1 MPPDQPPGPLP
12 PQMLMLATTPPRTP
26 LRIVDD
32 TDDDASL
39 IEAVAAGNSSRA
51 VVLYDRLRPVV
62 SRTIRRLA
70 PRSLEHE
77 DLVQQAFVELV
88 VSLRSRPQV
97 RSLDAWASTIAAR
110 TVYQRLRRAKL
121 EERFAPVGPGDE
133 GPDASMEGASA
144 PGDGPLLTSVR
155 RQALRQVAGVLAK
168 LNQSRV
174 QVFVLH
180 DVHGFELKEIADI
193 LGITVANAQSRLV
206 RGRGDVHAA
215 LEAQPELLAAL
226 HDEET
231 GP

>member
-1 MPPDQPPGPLP
+1 MPSDSRPTPPSNVQL
-12 PQMLMLATTPPRTP
+12 LATRPPRTP

-32 TDDDASL
+32 SEDDASL
-39 IEAVAAGNSSRA
+39 IEAVAAGNASRA

-70 PRSLEHE
+70 PRTPDHE

-88 VSLRSRPQV
+88 VSLRARPQV
-97 RSLDAWASTIAAR
+97 RSLEAWASTIAAR

-121 EERFAPVGPGDE
+121 EERFAEALPTDEDAETPVDR
-133 GPDASMEGASA
+133 ASGQ
-144 PGDGPLLTSVR
+144 GDGPLLTSLR
-155 RQALRQVAGVLAK
+155 RQALRRIAVVLST

-174 QVFVLH
+174 QVFLLH

-193 LGITVANAQSRLV
+193 LAISVANAQSRLV
-206 RGRGDVHAA
+206 RGRGDVHTA
-215 LEAQPELLAAL
+215 LEAEPELSAAL
-226 HDEET
+226 REEA

>member
-1 MPPDQPPGPLP
+1 
-12 PQMLMLATTPPRTP
+12 MLVLAATPPRTP

-32 TDDDASL
+32 TEDDASL
-39 IEAVAAGNSSRA
+39 IEAVAAGNASRA

-70 PRSLEHE
+70 PRSIEHE

-88 VSLRSRPQV
+88 ISLRTRPQV

-110 TVYQRLRRAKL
+110 AVYQRLRRTRL
-121 EERFAPVGPGDE
+121 EERFAVMNGDE
-133 GPDASMEGASA
+133 VEEAAEGSA
-144 PGDGPLLTSVR
+144 APADGPLITSMR
-155 RQALRQVAGVLAK
+155 RQALRKVATLLSR
-168 LNQSRV
+168 LNQNRV

-180 DVHGFELKEIADI
+180 DVHGFELKEISEI

-206 RGRGDVHAA
+206 RGRADVHAA
-215 LEAQPELLAAL
+215 LEAEPELSSAL
-226 HDEET
+226 SEEA

>member
-1 MPPDQPPGPLP
+1 MPSDQPPASLTG
-12 PQMLMLATTPPRTP
+12 QMLLLATTPPRTP
-26 LRIVDD
+26 LRVVDD
-32 TDDDASL
+32 NDDDASL
-39 IEAVAAGNSSRA
+39 IEAVACGNASRA

-77 DLVQQAFVELV
+77 DLVQQAFMELV
-88 VSLRSRPQV
+88 ISLRTRPQV

-110 TVYQRLRRAKL
+110 TVYQRLRRSKL
-121 EERFAPVGPGDE
+121 EERFGKVSTHDDLE
-133 GPDASMEGASA
+133 DAADLSSL
-144 PGDGPLLTSVR
+144 PTDGPLTTSVR
-155 RQALRQVAGVLAK
+155 RQALRKVASLLAG

-174 QVFVLH
+174 QVFMLH

-215 LEAQPELLAAL
+215 LEAEPELSAAL
-226 HDEET
+226 REEA

>member
-1 MPPDQPPGPLP
+1 
-12 PQMLMLATTPPRTP
+12 MLVLATTTPPRTP
-26 LRIVDD
+26 LRIVDA
-32 TDDDASL
+32 TDDDAAL
-39 IEAVAAGNSSRA
+39 IEAVASGNASRA

-62 SRTIRRLA
+62 SRTVRRLA

-88 VSLRSRPQV
+88 VSLRTRPQV

-110 TVYQRLRRAKL
+110 TVYQRLRRVKL
-121 EERFAPVGPGDE
+121 EERFGTVASTEEVEESPVAATDE
-133 GPDASMEGASA
+133 GP
-144 PGDGPLLTSVR
+144 LVTSLR
-155 RQALRQVAGVLAK
+155 RQTLRHIAAVLSK

-206 RGRGDVHAA
+206 RGRSDVHSA
-215 LEAQPELLAAL
+215 LDEEPELQAVL
-226 HDEET
+226 HEEA

>member
-1 MPPDQPPGPLP
+1 
-12 PQMLMLATTPPRTP
+12 MLSLATTPPRTP

-32 TDDDASL
+32 TEDDASL
-39 IEAVAAGNSSRA
+39 VEAVAAGDASRA

-77 DLVQQAFVELV
+77 DLVQQAFLELV
-88 VSLRSRPQV
+88 ISLRARPQV

-110 TVYQRLRRAKL
+110 TVYQRLRRTKL
-121 EERFAPVGPGDE
+121 EERFAAVSTHEEGDAADCA
-133 GPDASMEGASA
+133 PT
-144 PGDGPLLTSVR
+144 PGDGPLTTTVR
-155 RQALRQVAGVLAK
+155 RQTLRKVASVLTG
-168 LNQSRV
+168 LNQNRV

-180 DVHGFELKEIADI
+180 DVHGFELREIADI

-215 LEAQPELLAAL
+215 LDAEPALLAAL
-226 HDEET
+226 CEEA

>member
-1 MPPDQPPGPLP
+1 MPPDQPPGTLP
-12 PQMLMLATTPPRTP
+12 PQMLVLASTPPRTP

-32 TDDDASL
+32 TDDASL
-39 IEAVAAGNSSRA
+39 IEAVASGNASRA

-62 SRTIRRLA
+62 SRTVRRLA

-88 VSLRSRPQV
+88 VSLRARPRV

-110 TVYQRLRRAKL
+110 TVYQRLRRVKL
-121 EERFAPVGPGDE
+121 EERFGAVATSEDVEESPAAASDE
-133 GPDASMEGASA
+133 GPLVA
-144 PGDGPLLTSVR
+144 SVR
-155 RQALRQVAGVLAK
+155 RQTLRRIALVLSK
-168 LNQSRV
+168 LNASRV

-206 RGRGDVHAA
+206 RGRSDVHAA
-215 LEAQPELLAAL
+215 LDEEPELIAVLREG
-226 HDEET
+226 DR
-231 GP
+231 P

>member
-1 MPPDQPPGPLP
+1 MPSDQPPGPQTP
-12 PQMLMLATTPPRTP
+12 EMLALASTAHRTP

-32 TDDDASL
+32 TEDDASL
-39 IEAVAAGNSSRA
+39 IEAVASGNSSRA

-70 PRSLEHE
+70 PRSVEHE
-77 DLVQQAFVELV
+77 DLVQQAFLELV
-88 VSLRSRPQV
+88 VSLRARPQV

-110 TVYQRLRRAKL
+110 TVYQRLRRTRL
-121 EERFAPVGPGDE
+121 EDRFAAVAPSDE
-133 GPDASMEGASA
+133 DAETPLDRASA
-144 PGDGPLLTSVR
+144 PGDGPLMTALR
-155 RQALRQVAGVLAK
+155 RQALRQVSSVLAR

-206 RGRGDVHAA
+206 RGRGDVHGA
-215 LEAQPELLAAL
+215 LEDEPELLAAL
-226 HDEET
+226 REEDA
-231 GP
+231 P

>member
-1 MPPDQPPGPLP
+1 MPPDQPPGPLS
-12 PQMLMLATTPPRTP
+12 PQMLVLATTPSRTP
-26 LRIVDD
+26 LRVVEASE
-32 TDDDASL
+32 DDASL
-39 IEAVAAGNSSRA
+39 IEAVASGTAARA

-62 SRTIRRLA
+62 SRTIRKLA

-77 DLVQQAFVELV
+77 DLVQQAFMELV
-88 VSLRSRPQV
+88 ISLRGRPQV

-110 TVYQRLRRAKL
+110 TVYQRLRRSKV
-121 EERFAPVGPGDE
+121 EERFGAISPHDE
-133 GPDASMEGASA
+133 GEATADSASA
-144 PGDGPLLTSVR
+144 PGDGPLTTMVR
-155 RQALRQVAGVLAK
+155 RQALRQVASLLAA

-215 LEAQPELLAAL
+215 LENEPELFAAL
-226 HDEET
+226 CEEA

>member
-1 MPPDQPPGPLP
+1 
-12 PQMLMLATTPPRTP
+12 MLLLAATPPRTP

-32 TDDDASL
+32 TDDDAAL
-39 IEAVAAGNSSRA
+39 IEAVAAGNTARA

-77 DLVQQAFVELV
+77 DLVQQAFMELV
-88 VSLRSRPQV
+88 VSLRTRPQV

-110 TVYQRLRRAKL
+110 TVYQRLRRTKL
-121 EERFAPVGPGDE
+121 EERFAAVSTNDE
-133 GPDASMEGASA
+133 GDVADCTST

-155 RQALRQVAGVLAK
+155 RQALRQVASLLEG

-193 LGITVANAQSRLV
+193 LSITVANAQSRLV

-215 LEAQPELLAAL
+215 LETEPELLAAL
-226 HDEET
+226 CEEA

>member
-1 MPPDQPPGPLP
+1 
-12 PQMLMLATTPPRTP
+12 MLLLAATPPRTP

-32 TDDDASL
+32 TDDDAAL
-39 IEAVAAGNSSRA
+39 IEAVAAGNTARA

-77 DLVQQAFVELV
+77 DLVQQAFMELV
-88 VSLRSRPQV
+88 VSLRTRPQV

-110 TVYQRLRRAKL
+110 TVYQRLRRTKL
-121 EERFAPVGPGDE
+121 EERFAAVPSNDE
-133 GPDASMEGASA
+133 SDVADCTST
-144 PGDGPLLTSVR
+144 PGDGPLITSVR
-155 RQALRQVAGVLAK
+155 RQALRKVASLLAE

-215 LEAQPELLAAL
+215 LETEPELLAAL
-226 HDEET
+226 CEEA

>member
-1 MPPDQPPGPLP
+1 
-12 PQMLMLATTPPRTP
+12 MLLLATTPPRTP

-32 TDDDASL
+32 TDDDDAAL
-39 IEAVAAGNSSRA
+39 IEAVAAGNTARA

-77 DLVQQAFVELV
+77 DLVQQAFMELV
-88 VSLRSRPQV
+88 VSLRTRPQV

-110 TVYQRLRRAKL
+110 TVYQRLRRTKL
-121 EERFAPVGPGDE
+121 EERFAAVPSNDE
-133 GPDASMEGASA
+133 GDVAECAST

-155 RQALRQVAGVLAK
+155 RQALRKVASLLAE

-215 LEAQPELLAAL
+215 LETEPELLAAL
-226 HDEET
+226 CEEA

>member
-1 MPPDQPPGPLP
+1 
-12 PQMLMLATTPPRTP
+12 MLMLATPTPPRTP

-39 IEAVAAGNSSRA
+39 IEAVAAGEASRA

-77 DLVQQAFVELV
+77 DLVQQAFMELV

-121 EERFAPVGPGDE
+121 EERFAPVGSTEED
-133 GPDASMEGASA
+133 STRMENATT

-155 RQALRQVAGVLAK
+155 RQALGRVASVLAE
-168 LNQSRV
+168 LNQRRV

-206 RGRGDVHAA
+206 RGRADVHTA

-226 HDEET
+226 HDEEAL
-231 GP
+231 P

>member
-1 MPPDQPPGPLP
+1 MPDERRPGSQQG
-12 PQMLMLATTPPRTP
+12 QMLMLATTPPRTP
-26 LRIVDD
+26 LRVVDE
-32 TDDDASL
+32 TEDDAAL
-39 IEAVAAGNSSRA
+39 VEAIAAGNASRA

-88 VSLRSRPQV
+88 VSLKSRPQV
-97 RSLDAWASTIAAR
+97 RSLDAWAATVSAR
-110 TVYQRLRRAKL
+110 TVYQRLRRARL
-121 EERFAPVGPGDE
+121 EERFAALEVDPESDE
-133 GPDASMEGASA
+133 SPAELARGGESPHAA
-144 PGDGPLLTSVR
+144 SVR
-155 RQALRQVAGVLAK
+155 REALRKVLALLST
-168 LNQSRV
+168 LNQNRV

-215 LEAQPELLAAL
+215 LADEPELKDAL
-226 HDEET
+226 SEEDA
-231 GP
+231 P

>member
-1 MPPDQPPGPLP
+1 MPSERPPGSLP
-12 PQMLMLATTPPRTP
+12 PEMLLLSTTPRTP
-26 LRIVDD
+26 LRLVGD

-39 IEAVAAGNSSRA
+39 IEAVAAGDAGRA

-70 PRSLEHE
+70 PRSTEHE
-77 DLVQQAFVELV
+77 DLVQQTFMELV
-88 VSLRSRPQV
+88 ISLRGRPQV

-110 TVYQRLRRAKL
+110 TVYHRLRRLKL
-121 EERFAPVGPGDE
+121 EGRFAAISPDE
-133 GPDASMEGASA
+133 GEATDAMSA
-144 PGDGPLLTSVR
+144 PGDGPLTTTVR
-155 RQALRQVAGVLAK
+155 RQALRQVASLLAE

-193 LGITVANAQSRLV
+193 LGITAANAQSRLV

-215 LEAQPELLAAL
+215 LEAEPELIAAL
-226 HDEET
+226 SEEAD
-231 GP
+231 P

>member
-1 MPPDQPPGPLP
+1 MPVDRPPGPQT
-12 PQMLMLATTPPRTP
+12 PQMLVLATTPPRTP

-32 TDDDASL
+32 TQDDASL
-39 IEAVAAGNSSRA
+39 IEAVAAGNASRA

-62 SRTIRRLA
+62 SRTVRRLA
-70 PRSLEHE
+70 PRSLEHD

-110 TVYQRLRRAKL
+110 TVFQRLRRAKL
-121 EERFAPVGPGDE
+121 EERFAAVDSSE
-133 GPDASMEGASA
+133 DDREAIVESA
-144 PGDGPLLTSVR
+144 RTPEDGPMMTSLR
-155 RQALRQVAGVLAK
+155 RQAVRQVSAVLAR

-206 RGRGDVHAA
+206 RGRSDVHTA
-215 LEAQPELLAAL
+215 LEAEPELSAAL
-226 HDEET
+226 REEA

>member
-1 MPPDQPPGPLP
+1 MPSDLPPGPQT
-12 PQMLMLATTPPRTP
+12 PQMLLLATATPTRTP
-26 LRIVDD
+26 LRVVDD
-32 TDDDASL
+32 TEDDASL
-39 IEAVAAGNSSRA
+39 IEAVADGNASRA

-70 PRSLEHE
+70 PRSVEHE
-77 DLVQQAFVELV
+77 DLVQQAFLELV

-110 TVYQRLRRAKL
+110 TVYQRLRRTRL
-121 EERFAPVGPGDE
+121 EERFAAVAS
-133 GPDASMEGASA
+133 PDADLESPAERAAS
-144 PGDGPLLTSVR
+144 PEDGPLLTSVR
-155 RQALRQVAGVLAK
+155 RQALRRVSAVLAR

-215 LEAQPELLAAL
+215 LEAQPDLLAAL
-226 HDEET
+226 HQEDA
-231 GP
+231 P

>member
-1 MPPDQPPGPLP
+1 MPSDQPPGPLP
-12 PQMLMLATTPPRTP
+12 PKMLVFATTPPRTP
-26 LRIVDD
+26 LRVVDD
-32 TDDDASL
+32 TEDDASL
-39 IEAVAAGNSSRA
+39 IEAVASGNASRA

-77 DLVQQAFVELV
+77 DLVQQAFMELV
-88 VSLRSRPQV
+88 ISLRGRPQV

-110 TVYQRLRRAKL
+110 TVYQRLRRTKL
-121 EERFAPVGPGDE
+121 EERFGAVSSHE
-133 GPDASMEGASA
+133 DAEDAADLATSQ
-144 PGDGPLLTSVR
+144 GDGPLTTTLR
-155 RQALRQVAGVLAK
+155 RQALRQVASLLEG

-215 LEAQPELLAAL
+215 LETEPELFAAL
-226 HDEET
+226 CEEA

>member
-1 MPPDQPPGPLP
+1 MPSDQPPGPLSP
-12 PQMLMLATTPPRTP
+12 EMLLLATTTPPRTP

-32 TDDDASL
+32 TEDDAAL
-39 IEAVAAGNSSRA
+39 IEAVAAGNTARA

-62 SRTIRRLA
+62 SRTVRRLA

-88 VSLRSRPQV
+88 VSLRTRPPV

-110 TVYQRLRRAKL
+110 TVYQRLRRTKL
-121 EERFAPVGPGDE
+121 EERFAAVSTHEEGDVA
-133 GPDASMEGASA
+133 DCATT
-144 PGDGPLLTSVR
+144 PGDGPLTTSVR
-155 RQALRQVAGVLAK
+155 RQALRKVASLLEG

-215 LEAQPELLAAL
+215 LETEPELLAAL
-226 HDEET
+226 CEEA